1 MVTDSESGLGL
12 HDKGLVSKILL
23 FELYAQI
30 SKNNKTWCTHI
41 LSAPPIFDLK
51 IVYFSVFEV
60 GDSESGL
67 GLHDKALVS
76 KILLFELYA

>member
-1 MVTDSESGLGL
+1 MAHSM
-12 HDKGLVSKILL
+12 
-23 FELYAQI
+23 
-30 SKNNKTWCTHI
+30 THI
-41 LSAPPIFDLK
+41 LSAPPIVDLK

-60 GDSESGL
+60 ADSESGL